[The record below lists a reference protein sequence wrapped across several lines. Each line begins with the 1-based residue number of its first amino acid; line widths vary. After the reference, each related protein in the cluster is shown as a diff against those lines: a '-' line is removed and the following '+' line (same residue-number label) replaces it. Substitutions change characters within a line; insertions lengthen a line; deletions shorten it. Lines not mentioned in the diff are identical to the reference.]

1 MINTKIG
8 GEHNEK
14 LLSLA
19 LALALLSGLAACG
32 SGSADPSDVTASLAK
47 AQEVAAGLTSAKTEM
62 DMDMSYTITA
72 DGQNLD
78 VSTTMSMSTEV
89 IMEPMTAYALVSMD
103 VMGVQM
109 DVYSYVRQE
118 GEGYVA
124 YASLD
129 GTNWT
134 PQELTEDQLAQYNA
148 AQSVE
153 FYIRAA
159 QGFKYSGEEELDG
172 VKLHRYDGELT
183 GDMLN
188 EAVELS
194 GMDTM
199 LSSYGVNGD
208 TVFEGSMPM
217 SIWLDA
223 ETFAPVRYELDMSQ
237 VIAGYMQGMFEAE
250 GASMENASILVSI
263 RLSELNAIE
272 SIETPAGIE

>member
-1 MINTKIG
+1 MK
-8 GEHNEK
+8 K

-134 PQELTEDQLAQYNA
+134 PQEL
-148 AQSVE
+148 
-153 FYIRAA
+153 
-159 QGFKYSGEEELDG
+159 DG

>member
-1 MINTKIG
+1 MK
-8 GEHNEK
+8 K

-19 LALALLSGLAACG
+19 FALALLSGLAACG

-109 DVYSYVRQE
+109 DVYSYVKQE
-118 GEGYVA
+118 GEGYIA